1 MRRLVALFLLISG
14 LAIFLL
20 TGCKAKPP
28 ESHYPIQAE
37 VIAMDLPRRLLI
49 VQHGDIPGFMPA
61 MTMGYSIAVPKEV
74 ETLGAGDKITADL
87 VVSEGQARLEKIVL
101 LEKAKPGAAVST
113 ESSPRK

>member
-1 MRRLVALFLLISG
+1 MRRLAALFLLISG
-14 LAIFLL
+14 LVMWYL

-37 VIAMDLPRRLLI
+37 VIVMDLPRKLLI

-74 ETLGAGDKITADL
+74 ENLGAGDKISADL
-87 VVSEGQARLEKIVL
+87 VVSEGKARLEKIVL
-101 LEKAKPGAAVST
+101 LEKAKAAPMAPSA
-113 ESSPRK
+113 P

>member
-1 MRRLVALFLLISG
+1 MRRLAALFLLIAG

-37 VIAMDLPRRLLI
+37 VIAVDLPRRLLT

-74 ETLGAGDKITADL
+74 ETLGAGDKISADL
-87 VVSEGQARLEKIVL
+87 VVSAGKARLEKIVL
-101 LEKAKPGAAVST
+101 LEKVKPAPMTRSAPKS
-113 ESSPRK
+113 